1 MYDTQKIRLLMLEK
15 QLTQQELAEKAGL
28 NPGTV
33 SRVLITGN
41 AKIKTIFKIA
51 QALNVDITELIRKEV

>member
-51 QALNVDITELIRKEV
+51 HALNVDIKN